1 MVLLMKCVKIAPVL
15 IAVVLTTAGCQSGGS
30 KAADSAS
37 PSEAASGSCD
47 KSLST
52 PVKAAMKRVADIPVS
67 AKTSFIGDPQR
78 AAEQVVARYE
88 AGGVGDLTSIAFC
101 GAYKGSSGL
110 DSVMVNYD
118 LPQTTPEKG
127 KAAEIFKEYR
137 MGKTALAGVKVGVLY
152 FECSSGKLG
161 GSAGT
166 TVLIRGEVRSRYE
179 ASESAAAARKDNL
192 HILHDSSRTLASL
205 LDCKSNSGL
214 SDTFTMPSEA

>member
-1 MVLLMKCVKIAPVL
+1 MKCVKITPVL
-15 IAVVLTTAGCQSGGS
+15 IAVALTTASCQSGGS

-37 PSEAASGSCD
+37 RSPASGSCD
-47 KSLST
+47 QSLGA
-52 PVKAAMKRVADIPVS
+52 PVKKAMKRVAGMPVS

-78 AAEQVVARYE
+78 TAEQLVARYE
-88 AGGVGDLTSIAFC
+88 VGGVGDLSSIAFC

-110 DSVMVNYD
+110 DSVMVSYY
-118 LPQTTPEKG
+118 LPQSTPEKG

-152 FECSSGKLG
+152 FECSSGKFG
-161 GSAGT
+161 GGAGT
-166 TVLIRGEVRSRYE
+166 TVLIRGEVRIRYE
-179 ASESAAAARKDNL
+179 ASESADAARKDNL

-214 SDTFTMPSEA
+214 SATFSMPSEA